1 MRKQSPDKAART
13 VQTSSGHLGDP
24 KQSKMTEV
32 LNPRRQQ
39 QQSSSSDSPSRERPR
54 PPALKTSH
62 SALRSINRPPN
73 VRRISNRVSI
83 AEPAPKSDFE
93 TQLKAEPI
101 TSSVPKTPDPAATDN
116 ATNVKPPPDHLATTA
131 NPIAHTASALKI
143 AQTLHSSLSS
153 RLQLHVT
160 TTPWATRNILTLDG
174 GGIKGYSSLILL
186 RTLMHEIAAVEQSLS
201 PPAFCSADP
210 TGNDNYYFTASDAE
224 ESGGFYGLG
233 TTAEISAGKW
243 RKGKL
248 KIGDLKVDVPPGT
261 MRRGEYLPSH
271 YFDYIA
277 GTSVGGLIAIML
289 GVMGRTVEG
298 CLEEF
303 RNEGEGRSSRRDGR
317 GLPVLFLE
325 MEEDAAAAAEE
336 EEKQVDVGDGG
347 SQSQK
352 REVVESS
359 SRAEGRRRRRVI
371 SFPGMRGTLEIPL
384 PGFRG
389 GADTSREKDKRRTT
403 WPTKKSRA
411 WFDTFAKF
419 SVTSTDLTGAG
430 TGTGSG
436 NNTVASRAIVSD
448 SEDTSPTT
456 QRADTNNTAA
466 SSCSST
472 TTSSPTSSISFKKT
486 SFQCQTLAWCSEID
500 AATPTERHPYAFCT
514 YEEVLVAD
522 GSDEEGKVPSVPE
535 VAKAI
540 TTPSD
545 SSQFK
550 PFKLPAI
557 GQFVDGSKEI
567 RDPTLPVLKEI
578 SSLLGVDASA
588 PASVTHTSNPPIDL
602 LLSLGTDEHNAWFYQ
617 KLVQPF
623 SSRSAPSEYSSSMSP
638 LSTSSNSPSPIC
650 TSSPTS
656 SPSAST
662 TSPSPSPPALEELRQ
677 SKGHLY
683 KHYHRFQVSPLSL
696 SPFPFSFSSLPFSSL
711 PFRRRHRTT
720 NNNHHLDEI
729 EQATERWL
737 SANNGEQRQLLKR
750 YAEALV
756 RKRRARSA
764 TTRWETFALGV
775 RYFCW
780 VEGCERNPDTCKK
793 GQGKGKGKGYGDGNR
808 NGDVHGGRGKE
819 GDQGNGNK
827 ERDEGEEEAEEGEG
841 DKGFDTRGDFWD
853 HLNGRH
859 GLLSKKGAR
868 EVEDELDKG
877 RRFGYE

>member
-1 MRKQSPDKAART
+1 
-13 VQTSSGHLGDP
+13 
-24 KQSKMTEV
+24 MTEV

-39 QQSSSSDSPSRERPR
+39 QTSSSSSDSPSRERPR

-62 SALRSINRPPN
+62 SALRSINRPSN

-93 TQLKAEPI
+93 TQLNAEPI
-101 TSSVPKTPDPAATDN
+101 TSSVPPNPATDN
-116 ATNVKPPPDHLATTA
+116 ATNAKPPPDSNLATTA
-131 NPIAHTASALKI
+131 NPIAHTASTLKI

-186 RTLMHEIAAVEQSLS
+186 RTLMHEIAALEQSLH

-210 TGNDNYYFTASDAE
+210 TGNENYYFTESDEAE
-224 ESGGFYGLG
+224 DRHFYSGVG
-233 TTAEISAGKW
+233 TEMGMEMLDCERAGKL
-243 RKGKL
+243 RKGKR
-248 KIGDLKVDVPPGT
+248 KVQVGELKVDVPQGT
-261 MRRGEYLPSH
+261 MRQGEYLPSH

-289 GVMGRTVEG
+289 GVMERTVEG

-303 RNEGEGRSSRRDGR
+303 RNGGEGRSSRRDGR

-336 EEKQVDVGDGG
+336 EEEEKQVDVGDGG

-352 REVVESS
+352 REAESS
-359 SRAEGRRRRRVI
+359 SRAEGRRRRRRVI
-371 SFPGMRGTLEIPL
+371 SFPGLSGTLEIPL
-384 PGFRG
+384 PGFHG
-389 GADTSREKDKRRTT
+389 GADASREKDKRRTT

-430 TGTGSG
+430 TGTGTGSG

-456 QRADTNNTAA
+456 KRADTNNTVA
-466 SSCSST
+466 SSCSNT

-522 GSDEEGKVPSVPE
+522 GSDEEGKVPSIPE

-578 SSLLGVDASA
+578 SSLLGVDA
-588 PASVTHTSNPPIDL
+588 H
-602 LLSLGTDEHNAWFYQ
+602 GTLA
-617 KLVQPF
+617 
-623 SSRSAPSEYSSSMSP
+623 
-638 LSTSSNSPSPIC
+638 
-650 TSSPTS
+650 
-656 SPSAST
+656 
-662 TSPSPSPPALEELRQ
+662 LRQ
-677 SKGHLY
+677 
-683 KHYHRFQVSPLSL
+683 
-696 SPFPFSFSSLPFSSL
+696 
-711 PFRRRHRTT
+711 
-720 NNNHHLDEI
+720 
-729 EQATERWL
+729 
-737 SANNGEQRQLLKR
+737 
-750 YAEALV
+750 
-756 RKRRARSA
+756 
-764 TTRWETFALGV
+764 
-775 RYFCW
+775 
-780 VEGCERNPDTCKK
+780 
-793 GQGKGKGKGYGDGNR
+793 
-808 NGDVHGGRGKE
+808 
-819 GDQGNGNK
+819 
-827 ERDEGEEEAEEGEG
+827 
-841 DKGFDTRGDFWD
+841 
-853 HLNGRH
+853 
-859 GLLSKKGAR
+859 
-868 EVEDELDKG
+868 
-877 RRFGYE
+877 

>member
-1 MRKQSPDKAART
+1 
-13 VQTSSGHLGDP
+13 
-24 KQSKMTEV
+24 MTEV

-39 QQSSSSDSPSRERPR
+39 QPSSSSDSPSRERPR

-83 AEPAPKSDFE
+83 AEPKPEPKPEE
-93 TQLKAEPI
+93 TQLKAETI
-101 TSSVPKTPDPAATDN
+101 TSSVPPNPATDN
-116 ATNVKPPPDHLATTA
+116 AAQPPPSNLAA
-131 NPIAHTASALKI
+131 NPIAHTASTLKI

-186 RTLMHEIAAVEQSLS
+186 RTLMQEIAALEQSLS

-210 TGNDNYYFTASDAE
+210 TGNESYYFTASDDE
-224 ESGGFYGLG
+224 EDRHFYSGVG
-233 TTAEISAGKW
+233 TEMEMLDCEKRAGKL
-243 RKGKL
+243 RDMHMRGKGKV
-248 KIGDLKVDVPPGT
+248 KVGELKVDVPPET
-261 MRRGEYLPSH
+261 MRKGEYLPSH

-303 RNEGEGRSSRRDGR
+303 RNGEGRSRRDGR

-325 MEEDAAAAAEE
+325 MEEDAAAAEE
-336 EEKQVDVGDGG
+336 EEKVDVGDGG

-352 REVVESS
+352 REGSS
-359 SRAEGRRRRRVI
+359 SRAEGRRRRVI
-371 SFPGMRGTLEIPL
+371 SFPGLSGTFEIPL
-384 PGFRG
+384 PGFHG

-419 SVTSTDLTGAG
+419 SVTSTDLTG
-430 TGTGSG
+430 SG
-436 NNTVASRAIVSD
+436 NNTAASRAIVSD
-448 SEDTSPTT
+448 SEDISPTT
-456 QRADTNNTAA
+456 KRANTNNTVA

-500 AATPTERHPYAFCT
+500 STTPTERHPYAFCT

-522 GSDEEGKVPSVPE
+522 MDGSDEEGKVPSIPE

-545 SSQFK
+545 SLQFK

-578 SSLLGVDASA
+578 SSLLGVDPST
-588 PASVTHTSNPPIDL
+588 PPSVPDTSNPPIDL
-602 LLSLGTDEHNAWFYQ
+602 LLSLGTDEHNAWFYE
-617 KLVQPF
+617 KLVHPF
-623 SSRSAPSEYSSSMSP
+623 SSRSSPSEYSSSMSP
-638 LSTSSNSPSPIC
+638 STTSSNSPSARG
-650 TSSPTS
+650 TSSPIS
-656 SPSAST
+656 SPSSST
-662 TSPSPSPPALEELRQ
+662 TNTNSPALEELRQ

-683 KHYHRFQVSPLSL
+683 THYHRFQVSPLSL
-696 SPFPFSFSSLPFSSL
+696 SPFFSLPFSSL

-720 NNNHHLDEI
+720 NNHHLDEI

-737 SANNGEQRQLLKR
+737 SANNGEQRRLLKK
-750 YAEALV
+750 YAEVLV

-793 GQGKGKGKGYGDGNR
+793 GQGKGKGREGGRRRDGDG
-808 NGDVHGGRGKE
+808 KE
-819 GDQGNGNK
+819 DGNDIKGEK
-827 ERDEGEEEAEEGEG
+827 GEERDEAEEGEG
-841 DKGFDTRGDFWD
+841 EGKGEGDRGFDTRGDFWD

-877 RRFGYE
+877 RRFGFE

>member
-1 MRKQSPDKAART
+1 
-13 VQTSSGHLGDP
+13 
-24 KQSKMTEV
+24 MTEV

-39 QQSSSSDSPSRERPR
+39 QPSSSSDSPSRERPR

-83 AEPAPKSDFE
+83 AEPEPQPEE
-93 TQLKAEPI
+93 TQLKAETI
-101 TSSVPKTPDPAATDN
+101 TSSVPKTPEPSHDN
-116 ATNVKPPPDHLATTA
+116 QPNHNFTNPSPTLATTA
-131 NPIAHTASALKI
+131 NPIAHTASTLKI

-186 RTLMHEIAAVEQSLS
+186 RTLMQEIAALEQSLS

-210 TGNDNYYFTASDAE
+210 TGNENYYFTKSDDE
-224 ESGGFYGLG
+224 EDRHFCSGVETEMEMLDC
-233 TTAEISAGKW
+233 EKRAGKL
-243 RKGKL
+243 RDMHMRGKGKV
-248 KIGDLKVDVPPGT
+248 KVGELKVDVPPET
-261 MRRGEYLPSH
+261 MRKGEYLPSH

-303 RNEGEGRSSRRDGR
+303 RNGGEGRSRRDGR

-325 MEEDAAAAAEE
+325 MEEDAAAEE
-336 EEKQVDVGDGG
+336 EEEKKQVDVGDGG

-352 REVVESS
+352 REESS
-359 SRAEGRRRRRVI
+359 SRAEGRRRRVI
-371 SFPGMRGTLEIPL
+371 SFPGLSGTFEIPL
-384 PGFRG
+384 PGFHG
-389 GADTSREKDKRRTT
+389 GADREKDKRRTT

-419 SVTSTDLTGAG
+419 SVTSTDLTG
-430 TGTGSG
+430 SG
-436 NNTVASRAIVSD
+436 NNTAASRAIVSD
-448 SEDTSPTT
+448 SEDISPTT
-456 QRADTNNTAA
+456 QRANTNNTVA

-500 AATPTERHPYAFCT
+500 AATPTERQPYAFCT

-522 GSDEEGKVPSVPE
+522 GSDEEGKVPSIPE

-578 SSLLGVDASA
+578 SSLLGVDPST
-588 PASVTHTSNPPIDL
+588 PSSVPDTSNPPIDL
-602 LLSLGTDEHNAWFYQ
+602 LLSLGTDEHNAWFYE

-623 SSRSAPSEYSSSMSP
+623 SSRSSPSEYSSSMSP
-638 LSTSSNSPSPIC
+638 STTSSNSP
-650 TSSPTS
+650 SPTS

-662 TSPSPSPPALEELRQ
+662 TSPSPSAPALEELRN

-683 KHYHRFQVSPLSL
+683 THYHRFQVSPLSL
-696 SPFPFSFSSLPFSSL
+696 SPFPFSFSSLHA

-720 NNNHHLDEI
+720 NNHHLDEI

-737 SANNGEQRQLLKR
+737 SANNGEQRRLLKK
-750 YAEALV
+750 YAEVLV

-764 TTRWETFALGV
+764 TTRWETFALGA

-780 VEGCERNPDTCKK
+780 VEGCERNPSETHKGK
-793 GQGKGKGKGYGDGNR
+793 GQGKEKGKGYGDVSG
-808 NGDVHGGRGKE
+808 GGRGKDGDGNRERESRE
-819 GDQGNGNK
+819 GRK
-827 ERDEGEEEAEEGEG
+827 EGQEGEEGEGEGKGEG

-877 RRFGYE
+877 RRFGFE